1 MTKQL
6 LTVLGTLSLVGCGGS
21 GVPYDGGAP
30 QVDDWGS
37 HTGIAGSGATG
48 GSDQGQ
54 GGVGEETAGAGGT
67 YVGGGGYGVAGTDS
81 SGYAGGGGYGVA
93 GTDSSGYA
101 GGGGYGVAGT
111 GSGGTDAGGG
121 YANGGTGVGGGN
133 GSLCLQNVAQCFD
146 AAANCYQY
154 SPWSDC
160 DQIVDVCAA
169 MQAECGE

>member
-6 LTVLGTLSLVGCGGS
+6 LTVLGALSLVACGGS
-21 GVPYDGGAP
+21 GVPYDSGGAP
-30 QVDDWGS
+30 QLDDWGS
-37 HTGIAGSGATG
+37 HTGIAGSGTVG
-48 GSDQGQ
+48 GSHQGQ
-54 GGVGEETAGAGGT
+54 GGEETTGAGGTHAGAGG
-67 YVGGGGYGVAGTDS
+67 YEIGGTDS
-81 SGYAGGGGYGVA
+81 SGYAGA
-93 GTDSSGYA
+93 
-101 GGGGYGVAGT
+101 GGYGVAGT
-111 GSGGTDAGGG
+111 GFGGTYAGGAGGVAGGG

-133 GSLCLQNVAQCFD
+133 DSLCLQNVAQCFD